1 MALAT
6 QCPHCYTSFRVA
18 NDQLKL
24 YAGLVRCGSC
34 QQTFNG
40 IDHLLGPD
48 QAPKVRPETPSQ
60 ATPEINSLNDA
71 QVAHIDEASSSIE
84 SSEITADI
92 NPIAEE
98 PQNIE
103 EEIQEEIQESSVNDA
118 NVISVEIASSEDIV
132 ESKIEIDVETDVE
145 ADAKVDAEVEVDN
158 NTQNELADIILA
170 ASGNEVT
177 ADEEPKLN
185 DSAILDDLGI
195 SNDNE
200 PVISMQSLTEL
211 KNALDQIGED
221 LDILEEKSP
230 SSDDIR
236 AANIAEENTASV
248 ISNAYFDDIDSSDI
262 EHIEA
267 FPIEEETSAHSGSMK
282 DDVTSSSLDID
293 DVLDDSNVHA
303 ETKTESKT
311 ESENESKNKAEIESI
326 SDTETEPEIEFE
338 IESEPV
344 SKTRTKPYDA
354 LMQDH
359 PEEDDALEEEKPQ
372 FVIEAENKQKYGKWL
387 TTFYST
393 MTIVLILLAL
403 GQLTYYFRNQVFAHI
418 PQSRAHLIK
427 ACKLLN
433 CSINLL
439 AEKGAVTKESQELV
453 LLSSNPQILTLSV
466 LLQNKSNTAQAWP
479 MIELTLSDNR
489 KKTLVQKV
497 FSPKEYLLDSKDVNR
512 GIAAN
517 VEKNIDI
524 NFELS
529 IPKADKYEVKLFYP

>member
-60 ATPEINSLNDA
+60 VTPEINSLNDA

-84 SSEITADI
+84 SSEITADF

-98 PQNIE
+98 PHNIE
-103 EEIQEEIQESSVNDA
+103 ENIQEEIQESSVNDA
-118 NVISVEIASSEDIV
+118 NAISEEITSSEDIV
-132 ESKIEIDVETDVE
+132 ESKIEIDVEAE
-145 ADAKVDAEVEVDN
+145 VDAEVEVEVDN
-158 NTQNELADIILA
+158 NTQNELADIVLA

-177 ADEEPKLN
+177 ADNEPKLS
-185 DSAILDDLGI
+185 DSAILDDLGT

-211 KNALDQIGED
+211 KNTLDQIGED

-236 AANIAEENTASV
+236 AVNIAEENTASV
-248 ISNAYFDDIDSSDI
+248 IHNAYFDDIDSSDI

-267 FPIEEETSAHSGSMK
+267 FPIKEETSAHSSSMK

-303 ETKTESKT
+303 ETKTEAKT

-326 SDTETEPEIEFE
+326 SDTEPEIEFE

-393 MTIVLILLAL
+393 MTVVLILLAL